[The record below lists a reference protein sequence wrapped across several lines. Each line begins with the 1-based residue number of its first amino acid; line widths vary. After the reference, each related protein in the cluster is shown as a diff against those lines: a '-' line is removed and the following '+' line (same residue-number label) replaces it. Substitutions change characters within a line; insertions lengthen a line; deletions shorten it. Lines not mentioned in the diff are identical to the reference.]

1 MIFII
6 GGEGYVGSAYPRLFK
21 RLGLDHEV
29 ITRANY
35 ADFVGRSCDVL
46 INANGNSKKFM
57 ADRDPKWEFDA
68 SVRTVLH
75 SLEDIRSDC
84 YIHLSTGDVYPETHA
99 PEVSLESQD
108 IDSRR
113 QSRYGL
119 HKHMA
124 EHLVRSLHPRWIV
137 MRMGGFVGPGML
149 KNAVFDML
157 NAQPVW
163 LTPDSKLQ
171 FIGTDT
177 AARLVWR
184 LHQNGV
190 SQEVVNLGARGVV
203 RIGDL
208 HARLR
213 STSPFAEQARQVR
226 FEISTDKL
234 ARLTEENLPSS
245 ADEVEAFF
253 QAGGR

>member
-6 GGEGYVGSAYPRLFK
+6 GGEGYVGSAYPRLFT
-21 RLGLDHEV
+21 RLGLDHQV

-46 INANGNSKKFM
+46 VNANGNSKKFM

-68 SVRTVLH
+68 SVRSVVQA
-75 SLEDIRSDC
+75 LEDIKSNC
-84 YIHLSTGDVYPETHA
+84 YIQLSTGDVYPETHS
-99 PEVSLESQD
+99 PEVSLESQT

-119 HKHMA
+119 HKHTA
-124 EHLVRSLHPRWIV
+124 EHLVRSLHPRAIV

-149 KNAVFDML
+149 KNAIFDML
-157 NAQPVW
+157 HGQPVW
-163 LTPDSKLQ
+163 LTPDSELQ

-177 AARLVWR
+177 AARLVWK
-184 LHQNGV
+184 LYENGV
-190 SQEVVNLGARGVV
+190 GQETVNLGARGVV

-208 HARLR
+208 HDRLK
-213 STSPFAEQARQVR
+213 TASPFAEQARQVR

-234 ARLTEENLPSS
+234 ARLTGEDLPSS

-253 QAGGR
+253 QAEGR

>member
-6 GGEGYVGSAYPRLFK
+6 GGEGYVGSAYPRLFQ
-21 RLGLDHEV
+21 RLGLEHRV

-35 ADFVGRSCDVL
+35 ADFVGQRCDVL

-68 SVRTVLH
+68 SVRSVLH
-75 SLEDIRSDC
+75 SIEDIKSDC
-84 YIHLSTGDVYPETHA
+84 YIHLSTGDVYPETHS

-157 NAQPVW
+157 NEQPVW
-163 LTPDSKLQ
+163 LTPGSELQ

-184 LHQNGV
+184 LYENGV
-190 SQEVVNLGARGVV
+190 AQETVNLGARGVV
-203 RIGDL
+203 QIGDL

-213 STSPFAEQARQVR
+213 AASPFAEQARQVR

-234 ARLTEENLPSS
+234 ARLTGEVLPSS

-253 QAGGR
+253 QAEGR

>member
-6 GGEGYVGSAYPRLFK
+6 GGEGYVGSAYPRLFQH
-21 RLGLDHEV
+21 LGLEHQV

-35 ADFVGRSCDVL
+35 ADFVGQRCDVL

-68 SVRTVLH
+68 SVRSVLH
-75 SLEDIRSDC
+75 SLEDIKSDC
-84 YIHLSTGDVYPETHA
+84 YIHLSTGDVYPETHS

-163 LTPDSKLQ
+163 LTPDSELQ
-171 FIGTDT
+171 FISTDT

-184 LHQNGV
+184 LYENGV
-190 SQEVVNLGARGVV
+190 GQETVNLGARGVV

-208 HARLR
+208 HARLQ
-213 STSPFAEQARQVR
+213 TGSPFADQARRIR

-234 ARLTEENLPSS
+234 ARLTGVSLPSS

-253 QAGGR
+253 LTEGR